1 MDTAVRLRRNPAA
14 AIRPS
19 RVRTPACTLPSSV
32 IATVVL
38 GVVAYLVYR
47 NAIDGVFVNMAVA
60 VYGLFAFA
68 ALWAIDRLV
77 RRVRRRS
84 LPSGGSGHR
93 SVPVQCLK
101 RTQLEF

>member
-1 MDTAVRLRRNPAA
+1 LRRNPAAAA

-19 RVRTPACTLPSSV
+19 RVRTPACALPSSV
-32 IATVVL
+32 SQWAVLSKRVRWTAVVIVVATVVL
-38 GVVAYLVYR
+38 EVVAYLVYR

-68 ALWAIDRLV
+68 GLWAIDRLV

-84 LPSGGSGHR
+84 ARRPA
-93 SVPVQCLK
+93 
-101 RTQLEF
+101 